1 MLLGTHTRAHT
12 QFPVHCDERESD
24 RDKAVIKAD
33 SERFDL
39 SLVTDPVGSIMTTR
53 YTYCLFVWLACTGET
68 DKWQFASGMPTHRE
82 RGRETVTSRRSS
94 WHWTLF
100 SLYFPNIKNIAILV
114 YLNHPWCSDFTNSE
128 PTTCSSQAA
137 LKKLKAPVQFF
148 SFWFLSKRQMFQNLS
163 NLESKFFQPQQ
174 IDLHV

>member
-1 MLLGTHTRAHT
+1 MFFGAHT

-82 RGRETVTSRRSS
+82 RGRERVTSRRSS
-94 WHWTLF
+94 WHRTLF
-100 SLYFPNIKNIAILV
+100 FPLFSKHKKHCYFSILKSSLVLGFHKQWAHNMLQP
-114 YLNHPWCSDFTNSE
+114 TGSE
-128 PTTCSSQAA
+128 
-137 LKKLKAPVQFF
+137 KLKAPVQLFSFCFF
-148 SFWFLSKRQMFQNLS
+148 SYQKGKCSRIC
-163 NLESKFFQPQQ
+163 PT
-174 IDLHV
+174 